1 MKKLVVWLVILPL
14 LLLFT
19 ACSTEKESDNPTEF
33 RVACFGCKQEF
44 PSGQLNVDFGLCQD
58 CMMKVGAAYC
68 QNCAA
73 PCYTRDMIQ
82 GLCRTCSA
90 SRNETTALQEST
102 SVPEMV
108 TCEYCGYS
116 VRSDCMIGDYCVGCY
131 SVRQGKCLRCTHNS
145 RLSDGCHCAYCS
157 ENWFYCA
164 NCDKRTAGNDMFL
177 DLCMDCYWRINSVLV
192 PCPLCGAS
200 YTPQEMKDGYC
211 HTCYPQASYDQSD
224 EHECTRCGRE
234 YDTADGHYGGLCHG
248 CYCEMNGLCIICAA
262 RPSDGMGPSGM
273 ECSECHYEAFGTCLE
288 CGYDYWKEDMYG
300 DYCYHCYNN
309 GVACE
314 NCSGYYYG
322 WEMVDGYCPICQI
335 NPYSDCDH
343 CGVSFLIRDLSLG
356 LCEDCGKLCNHCWV
370 SPHDGIYEDDYV
382 LCTNCFFEFYCY
394 CNGCGEIFAIEDLTD
409 RYCQECYP
417 KYQGQS
423 GGMEE

>member
-1 MKKLVVWLVILPL
+1 MKKLVFWMVILSL

-19 ACSTEKESDNPTEF
+19 ACSTGKESNNPTEF

-44 PSGQLNVDFGLCQD
+44 PSGQLNADFGLCQD

-82 GLCRTCSA
+82 GLCQSCSD

-177 DLCMDCYWRINSVLV
+177 DLCMDCYWRINSVFV

-211 HTCYPQASYDQSD
+211 PTCYPQASYDESN
-224 EHECTRCGRE
+224 EYECTCCGRE
-234 YDTADGHYGGLCHG
+234 YDPADGHYGGLCRS
-248 CYCEMNGLCIICAA
+248 CYCEINGLCISCAA

-273 ECSECHYEAFGTCLE
+273 ECSKCYYKDNATCAV
-288 CGYDYWKEDMYG
+288 CGYDFFKDDMYG
-300 DYCYHCYNN
+300 EYCSTCAMNPVHGTYY
-309 GVACE
+309 AYYE
-314 NCSGYYYG
+314 NVKIVITYVGYEYRLSYTDLTSGITLSGIRPSYYDTNTGADMMLVFDVSEKYPEHSGYVELYVSIGARADYHYNARI
-322 WEMVDGYCPICQI
+322 DGLADTGGE
-335 NPYSDCDH
+335 YSP
-343 CGVSFLIRDLSLG
+343 LNR
-356 LCEDCGKLCNHCWV
+356 E
-370 SPHDGIYEDDYV
+370 
-382 LCTNCFFEFYCY
+382 
-394 CNGCGEIFAIEDLTD
+394 
-409 RYCQECYP
+409 
-417 KYQGQS
+417 
-423 GGMEE
+423 